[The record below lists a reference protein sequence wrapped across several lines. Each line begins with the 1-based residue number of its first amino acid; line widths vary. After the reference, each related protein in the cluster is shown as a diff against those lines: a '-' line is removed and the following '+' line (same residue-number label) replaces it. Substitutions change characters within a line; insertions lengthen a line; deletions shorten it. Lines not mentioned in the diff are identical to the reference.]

1 MEEVIRL
8 SKYGLQWFKDRMRLK
23 LERTKTSLWSSYPNK
38 RTAEYSSANKTEIS
52 TFIRWDVFI
61 IICDCKKF
69 IIIYNIVKLLIL
81 PWLLC
86 MYELVIISL
95 CVCLAM
101 IVWVCIVLCYYLPKS
116 FNFCLKVNMRD
127 WQKWIKQNN
136 RYNDEMSCH

>member
-52 TFIRWDVFI
+52 TFIKWDVFI

-69 IIIYNIVKLLIL
+69 IISYNIVKLLITAMTS
-81 PWLLC
+81 
-86 MYELVIISL
+86 MYVWACDYISL
-95 CVCLAM
+95 CMFSYDCLGM
-101 IVWVCIVLCYYLPKS
+101 YSKVLLPPQI
-116 FNFCLKVNMRD
+116 L
-127 WQKWIKQNN
+127 
-136 RYNDEMSCH
+136 